1 MTQSRAVDLTD
12 NLCTKQGNVGLKSG
26 VYNQDQ
32 FQIKSGFKSREAYNG
47 MCMVFMK
54 PKNCY
59 NSLLKFERNKA
70 EFAFQILTDANISC
84 DHLSSFHNKGMT
96 AVLSISD
103 HLYIIF
109 SCCKQDHVSLSNAS
123 QLVAAQ
129 NCSKVE

>member
-32 FQIKSGFKSREAYNG
+32 FQIKSGFKSREGYNG

-70 EFAFQILTDANISC
+70 GFAFQILADANISC
-84 DHLSSFHNKGMT
+84 DHLSSFYCTSIQGFDYAINFW
-96 AVLSISD
+96 LSI
-103 HLYIIF
+103 I
-109 SCCKQDHVSLSNAS
+109 LSTTVKLQPGAC
-123 QLVAAQ
+123 LF
-129 NCSKVE
+129 